1 MSEKQYVIFK
11 LNQEEYG
18 IEISNVKEITDYKEG
33 IKVPNAPDFIDGVI
47 NLRGDVVPVINLKK
61 RFNLDITEIE
71 KNSRVIITN
80 INGKLVGFV
89 VDDASQVLI
98 INDDDIESPPD
109 LILNGNRQFITGI
122 GKVNDEIIILLN
134 FNEVLSEDEKQKIQK
149 M

>member
-1 MSEKQYVIFK
+1 MAEKQYVIFK

-18 IEISNVKEITDYKEG
+18 IEISNVKEITNYKEG
-33 IKVPNAPDFIDGVI
+33 IKVPNAPNFVDGVI
-47 NLRGDVVPVINLKK
+47 NLRGDVVPIINLKK

-89 VDDASQVLI
+89 VDDASQVLT
-98 INDDDIESPPD
+98 INDDDVESPPE
-109 LILNGNRQFITGI
+109 LILNGNRQFVTGI
-122 GKVNDEIIILLN
+122 GKVDDEIIIIIN
-134 FNEVLSEDEKQKIQK
+134 FREVLSEEEKQKIQE